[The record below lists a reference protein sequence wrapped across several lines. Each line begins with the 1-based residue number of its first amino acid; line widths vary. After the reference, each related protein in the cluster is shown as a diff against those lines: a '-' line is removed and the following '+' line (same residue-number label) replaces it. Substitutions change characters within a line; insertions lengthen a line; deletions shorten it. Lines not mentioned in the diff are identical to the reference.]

1 MAFYRHQRRCCGSEA
16 GLVALLRAAATRWAA
31 YICILLFPFTP
42 ALAELKLTVAPATA
56 APTTAAAATARP
68 AAASAGVKPAA
79 APTTAVS
86 PEAKPVTAPT
96 TAPSDV
102 KPAAVTAP
110 ATAAPGTI
118 ARAVSLHDL
127 GLDKGIDFSNLS
139 GYKELFFPIPHRG
152 FQAATL
158 RLNLRSGAAFEGQR
172 HLEVSAGGSILA
184 SLAITTAD
192 LARPI
197 ELPVAQSFAEDGFIR
212 ITLRYSGALT
222 TDRCLSERV
231 AGDYLSVKPESALE
245 LRLAPDALLDVRSAV
260 SLLPRDVLLVLPER
274 DLDKGEI
281 AASLRAAA
289 VLRHRGA
296 AVTLATPAALP
307 AGVAGT
313 WSRGVVMVGK
323 ATDFQMVT
331 QGVAAA
337 EGLMVIPTQMGPA
350 ILVAGDDNAIA
361 ALPLL
366 STPWLPLADANALA
380 VNLLNDG
387 SKSQGEVSFEELHFP
402 MQSSVL
408 DERVQFDMTF
418 TSDQLPKGMA
428 VDGIRLDMAL
438 GSANDDIAVFAFLN
452 GRLLGSRSAVGA
464 VPTIL
469 TVAVPDGL
477 VGRDNTLSLRIQRP
491 PRSGSCVTPAPGEP
505 VQLLPSSAL
514 QLAPAGGPPAE
525 FFQLPQMMRGGIDI
539 VLPNEPARIREALGY
554 LIAVG
559 VDLVPDD
566 AQIAIRLEDKPTVG
580 DRPFI
585 VVSALEP
592 VDTDPRLRFDQG
604 KLAITRSDGKLLVD
618 LANKEAM
625 PTVAQLV
632 RTANSGGLWL
642 RPGKTMPTPRPDT
655 TPIRLDRGNV
665 AVIDKAGIALAF
677 STDRKEA
684 ASVSYLD
691 IRSWKDVADEYRP
704 WIVAG
709 VWLLV
714 AIVFV
719 GALARSR
726 RKKAS

>member
-1 MAFYRHQRRCCGSEA
+1 MVLHRYQRSCGGSDA
-16 GLVALLRAAATRWAA
+16 GLVALRAASAARWVAC
-31 YICILLFPFTP
+31 ICVLLFP
-42 ALAELKLTVAPATA
+42 LTA
-56 APTTAAAATARP
+56 ARAEVKLAVPP
-68 AAASAGVKPAA
+68 PEVKPAA
-79 APTTAVS
+79 ASPEVRPAAVS
-86 PEAKPVTAPT
+86 LE
-96 TAPSDV
+96 V
-102 KPAAVTAP
+102 KPAAASP
-110 ATAAPGTI
+110 ATI
-118 ARAVSLHDL
+118 VRAISLRDL
-127 GLDKGIDFSNLS
+127 GIDKGIDFSNFS

-152 FQAATL
+152 FQSATL
-158 RLNLRSGAAFEGQR
+158 RLSLRSGAAFEGQR
-172 HLEVSAGGSILA
+172 HLEVSAGGSIVA
-184 SLAITTAD
+184 SLAVTAAS

-197 ELPVAQSFAEDGFIR
+197 ELPIAQSFAEDGFIR

-231 AGDYLSVKPESALE
+231 AGDYLSIQPESALE

-274 DLDKGEI
+274 DLDAGEI
-281 AASLRAAA
+281 AAALRAAA

-296 AVTLATPAALP
+296 SVTLATPAALP

-313 WSRGVVMVGK
+313 WSRGVVMIGR
-323 ATDFQMVT
+323 AADFPMPV
-331 QGVAAA
+331 QGVVAA
-337 EGLMVIPTQMGPA
+337 EGLTVIPTQMGPEL
-350 ILVAGDDNAIA
+350 LVSGDDNAIT

-366 STPWLPLADANALA
+366 GTPWLPLADASALA

-387 SKSQGEVSFEELHFP
+387 NKPRGEVSFEELHFP

-408 DERVQFDMTF
+408 DERVQFDMPF

-464 VPTIL
+464 VPTVL
-469 TVAVPDGL
+469 SVAVPDGL
-477 VGRDNTLSLRIQRP
+477 VGRDNTVSIRIQRP
-491 PRSGSCVTPAPGEP
+491 PRSGACVTPAPGEP

-514 QLAPAGGPPAE
+514 ELSPAGGPPTE
-525 FFQLPQMMRGGIDI
+525 FFQLPQMMRGGVDI

-559 VDLVPDD
+559 IDLVPDE
-566 AQIAIRLEDKPTVG
+566 AQIAVRLESKPTVG
-580 DRPFI
+580 ERPFI
-585 VVSALEP
+585 VVSSVEP
-592 VDTDPRLRFDQG
+592 ADTDPRLRFDQG

-618 LANKEAM
+618 LVNKEAM

-632 RTANSGGLWL
+632 RTTNSGGLWL
-642 RPGKTMPTPRPDT
+642 RPGKTMPRPET

-665 AVIDKAGIALAF
+665 AVIDKVGIALAF

-684 ASVSYLD
+684 ASISYLD

-714 AIVFV
+714 AMVFV
-719 GALARSR
+719 GALSRARR